1 MLIEKERSTKDLV
14 RTMFEINKRIQKEE
28 HKEIVYTAVELILNK
43 KIGTEITNKIME
55 KIIGKGSDNMLAAE
69 QMVLEENEMLRNE
82 GINEGKRIGKLIG
95 IDEGIIQ
102 VAKEM
107 LKNGMQDEE
116 VIKYTHLSKDK
127 LEKLKSQIFKN

>member
-1 MLIEKERSTKDLV
+1 
-14 RTMFEINKRIQKEE
+14 
-28 HKEIVYTAVELILNK
+28 
-43 KIGTEITNKIME
+43 
-55 KIIGKGSDNMLAAE
+55 MLAVE

-82 GINEGKRIGKLIG
+82 GKRIG

-116 VIKYTHLSKDK
+116 IIRYTHLSKDK
-127 LEKLKSQIFKN
+127 VKKLKSQIFKNYKNI